1 MTAPKATRDARREAA
16 ADRYAERTMPREV
29 DAPTADELDGYCA
42 DDAAIVDRIRR
53 GVAGAADWGAL

>member
-1 MTAPKATRDARREAA
+1 MTAPKTKRDARREA
-16 ADRYAERTMPREV
+16 

-42 DDAAIVDRIRR
+42 DDVTTIDRIRR